1 MLAAKGM
8 DAAAASRAATSLLGR
23 AVTGQSTVIAF
34 DTAFN
39 AVALLFVFAAPVLV
53 AIKIGIA
60 RYAEVRAARLLETQG
75 RAHDPQSGVEPDG
88 RSGAIPFFAEV
99 SERAENGPQ
108 NNDHAQREERSDDS
122 DNNDVAVAFSVS

>member
-8 DAAAASRAATSLLGR
+8 DAVAAGRAATSLLGR

-53 AIKIGIA
+53 AIKIGLHK
-60 RYAEVRAARLLETQG
+60 YAAKHAARS
-75 RAHDPQSGVEPDG
+75 P
-88 RSGAIPFFAEV
+88 
-99 SERAENGPQ
+99 
-108 NNDHAQREERSDDS
+108 EELR
-122 DNNDVAVAFSVS
+122 